1 MKRIVLDTD
10 VSSLSIKDKLPP
22 AERTSLGI
30 AQFSIT
36 FVTLGELT
44 QWATFRDWGPRN
56 RARLERW
63 LASKAILP
71 YSEDVARKWGEL
83 SGFAL
88 RRGRPRPA
96 NDTWIAACC
105 LVYSTRCHW
114 RHLTSRISQTSLSTT
129 DSSSSRR
136 DHEDDEGHRRHQ
148 RASTLGYRSSARCD
162 RDSPSIELE

>member
-44 QWATFRDWGPRN
+44 QWATFRDWGSRN

-105 LVYSTRCHW
+105 LVYEVPLATFNIKDFADFAEHHGLVIVAAGS
-114 RHLTSRISQTSLSTT
+114 
-129 DSSSSRR
+129 
-136 DHEDDEGHRRHQ
+136 
-148 RASTLGYRSSARCD
+148 
-162 RDSPSIELE
+162 

>member
-44 QWATFRDWGPRN
+44 QWAAFRDWGPRN

-105 LVYSTRCHW
+105 LVYEVP
-114 RHLTSRISQTSLSTT
+114 L
-129 DSSSSRR
+129 
-136 DHEDDEGHRRHQ
+136 
-148 RASTLGYRSSARCD
+148 ATLNIKDFADFAEHHGLVIVAAGS
-162 RDSPSIELE
+162 

>member
-105 LVYSTRCHW
+105 LVYEVP
-114 RHLTSRISQTSLSTT
+114 L
-129 DSSSSRR
+129 
-136 DHEDDEGHRRHQ
+136 
-148 RASTLGYRSSARCD
+148 ATLNIKDFADFAEHHGLVIVAAGS
-162 RDSPSIELE
+162 